1 MKRFKMPS
9 QRELRA
15 MYPPQN
21 AEFDEA
27 IRTTIRMLP
36 EGEREE
42 TQVKKKLSMSLA
54 IAILMIL
61 ALTCAAVA
69 VSMGVFGKMAEQTK
83 DKGYAQLYQ
92 TIKEEMQKVAQLY
105 QLLGGDA

>member
-1 MKRFKMPS
+1 
-9 QRELRA
+9 
-15 MYPPQN
+15 
-21 AEFDEA
+21 
-27 IRTTIRMLP
+27 MLP
-36 EGEREE
+36 EGERDD

-54 IAILMIL
+54 VAILMIL

-92 TIKEEMQKVAQLY
+92 TL
-105 QLLGGDA
+105 DD